1 MAAEEIDAYLADV
14 PEPGRSTLEE
24 LRQRILAVV
33 PDAEQCMSYQMPAF
47 RTPGVGRR
55 KGKGKVVAG
64 FAAYAKHL
72 SYLPHSG
79 TILPALDDELAGYQ
93 RTKSSLH
100 FAFDEP
106 LPADLV
112 ATLVRA
118 RLAEIDATG
127 H

>member
-1 MAAEEIDAYLADV
+1 ML
-14 PEPGRSTLEE
+14 
-24 LRQRILAVV
+24 
-33 PDAEQCMSYQMPAF
+33 F
-47 RTPGVGRR
+47 VGA
-55 KGKGKVVAG
+55 KVA
-64 FAAYAKHL
+64 HL

-79 TILPALDDELAGYQ
+79 TTLPALADQLAGYEQ
-93 RTKSSLH
+93 TKSSLH

-112 ATLVRA
+112 AALVRA

>member
-55 KGKGKVVAG
+55 KGKVVAG
-64 FAAYAKHL
+64 FAAFAKHL

-79 TILPALDDELAGYQ
+79 NVLPALADELVGYTQ
-93 RTKSSLH
+93 TKSSLH

-106 LPADLV
+106 LPAELV
-112 ATLVRA
+112 ATLVRT
-118 RLAEIDATG
+118 RLTEIEATG

>member
-1 MAAEEIDAYLADV
+1 MAADDIDAYLADV
-14 PEPGRSTLEE
+14 PEPGRATLEE
-24 LRQRILAVV
+24 VRRRILAVV
-33 PDAEQCMSYQMPAF
+33 PDAEQCISYQMPAF
-47 RTPGVGRR
+47 RVVGPN

-64 FAAYAKHL
+64 FAAFAKHL

-79 TILPALDDELAGYQ
+79 TTLPALADELAGYQ

-112 ATLVRA
+112 ATLVNA
-118 RLAEIDATG
+118 RLAEIETTG

>member
-1 MAAEEIDAYLADV
+1 MSADDIDAYLADV

-24 LRQRILAVV
+24 VRRRILAVV
-33 PDAEQCMSYQMPAF
+33 PDAEQCISYQMPAF
-47 RTPGVGRR
+47 RVPGPK
-55 KGKGKVVAG
+55 KGNGKVVAG
-64 FAAYAKHL
+64 FAAFAKHL

-79 TILPALDDELAGYQ
+79 TILPAHDDELAGYQ